1 MRFNPSLS
9 LSLSLS
15 LMHAHTHTHSQFNRP
30 LTLCKDTI
38 QTRNRK
44 SNGGKSKKKGKKSST
59 IASLHTNPLEAAAAA
74 AAGRHNYIIAK
85 TQGAFPSP
93 PATAH
98 DGIAAH
104 YATDPSLFPTYAA
117 CSYPPA
123 YASNGY
129 PCDGYAAQCPEDIK
143 PHVVS
148 TTSAFNIVPPNSAC
162 YSPASSTSTP
172 GIHSSP
178 QSAFSPFA
186 SDHSNSNNS
195 PLQPTTP
202 QPSAHSPLM

>member
-1 MRFNPSLS
+1 MWQLSPTPSYHTTTQQAFDNFLS
-9 LSLSLS
+9 
-15 LMHAHTHTHSQFNRP
+15 HTHTPPPSSSSLQFSRP

-44 SNGGKSKKKGKKSST
+44 SSGGKTKKKGKKSST
-59 IASLHTNPLEAAAAA
+59 GSLQTQPLE
-74 AAGRHNYIIAK
+74 AAGRHNYIIAAAP
-85 TQGAFPSP
+85 GAFPSP
-93 PATAH
+93 G
-98 DGIAAH
+98 DGGH
-104 YATDPSLFPTYAA
+104 YTDPGLFPTYAA
-117 CSYPPA
+117 CGYSPV
-123 YASNGY
+123 YAGNGGY
-129 PCDGYAAQCPEDIK
+129 PCDGYATQCHEDIK
-143 PHVVS
+143 PHVAS

-186 SDHSNSNNS
+186 SDHSNS

-202 QPSAHSPLM
+202 QHSPLM

>member
-1 MRFNPSLS
+1 MLCCFL
-9 LSLSLS
+9 
-15 LMHAHTHTHSQFNRP
+15 QFNRP

-44 SNGGKSKKKGKKSST
+44 SNGGKSKKKGKKTST
-59 IASLHTNPLEAAAAA
+59 SPIQPQPIDPAA
-74 AAGRHNYIIAK
+74 RHNYIIA
-85 TQGAFPSP
+85 TSQGTFPP
-93 PATAH
+93 PGEA
-98 DGIAAH
+98 GVH
-104 YATDPSLFPTYAA
+104 YADPSMFPAYAA

-123 YASNGY
+123 YASNGGYTCDAY
-129 PCDGYAAQCPEDIK
+129 PGHLHEDIK
-143 PHVVS
+143 PHIASS

-178 QSAFSPFA
+178 QSAFSPFP
-186 SDHSNSNNS
+186 SDHSSS

-202 QPSAHSPLM
+202 QPSASPLM